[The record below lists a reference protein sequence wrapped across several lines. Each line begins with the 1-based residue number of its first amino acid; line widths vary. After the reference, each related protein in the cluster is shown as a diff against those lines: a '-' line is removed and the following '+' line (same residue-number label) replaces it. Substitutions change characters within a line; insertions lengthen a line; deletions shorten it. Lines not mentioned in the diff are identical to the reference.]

1 MSTLVLATR
10 NRGKI
15 AEMQRLLDSF
25 SLSIAVRS
33 SSEFEVDD
41 VEETGDTFEEN
52 ALIKATTIARVT
64 GLPAIADDSG
74 LCIDALGGAPG
85 IYSARWAGT
94 HGDDL
99 ANIRKVLEQLSN
111 VPSSKRSAR
120 FICVIALALPDGRS
134 EVVRGE
140 LPGEIRR
147 ESAGSNGFGYDPI
160 FQPTGFLQTLAEMT
174 PEAKDEISHR
184 ARALREIAP
193 KIAPFIGA

>member
-52 ALIKATTIARVT
+52 ALIKATTIARAT

>member
-1 MSTLVLATR
+1 
-10 NRGKI
+10 
-15 AEMQRLLDSF
+15 MQRLLDSF

-52 ALIKATTIARVT
+52 ALIKATTIARAT